1 MGQRRS
7 PAHQQPKPPAWPA
20 LLLSWPASWTL
31 VACLLL
37 VCAGCGKTRDDL
49 GLVEGHV
56 TLDGQPLADALVQ
69 FVPQG
74 GKGVVS
80 TGRTDSDGN
89 YYMMASRTAKGASLG
104 KNRVRITTYEILDE
118 GGKQVPVPERVPT
131 KYNSQTELSATV
143 EPGDNTFNFDL
154 STAGGKV
161 EQAKQTPL
169 TQ

>member
-1 MGQRRS
+1 MGEPRS
-7 PAHQQPKPPAWPA
+7 PAHPQSR
-20 LLLSWPASWTL
+20 LSIAL
-31 VACLLL
+31 VACLPLIYT
-37 VCAGCGKTRDDL
+37 GCSETRDDL

-80 TGRTDSDGN
+80 VGRTDSDGN
-89 YYMMASRTAKGASLG
+89 YYMMASRTVKGASLG
-104 KNRVRITTYEILDE
+104 KNLIRITTYEILDE

-131 KYNSQTELSATV
+131 KYNSQTELSVTV
-143 EPGDNTFNFDL
+143 EPGDNTFDFDL

-161 EQAKQTPL
+161 EQTKQSPL